1 MTTLDSRAQAKSRI
15 GGYLATLDVMLYYLS
30 LECPSI
36 LGEASLEIRGKQFQG
51 DLRRC
56 HPGDTCGGR
65 KASERW
71 APEETDLTGRIWQ
84 ESGISHLS
92 SPLLE

>member
-56 HPGDTCGGR
+56 LPGDMCD
-65 KASERW
+65 ERQ
-71 APEETDLTGRIWQ
+71 RSQ
-84 ESGISHLS
+84 
-92 SPLLE
+92 